1 MVYFLGD
8 GLLGL
13 TAYSEGHEDSMDFRL
28 TETQRAIRDDVR
40 EFAQSE
46 IKPRAIE
53 LDRNEEHP
61 TELLA
66 ELGER
71 GYAGITLPE
80 EYGGMGEG
88 LVELT
93 IVIEELS
100 AALMPVASALALHL
114 SVATF
119 VERFGSDDQRDRFL
133 PAMASFDTVG
143 ALGLSETN
151 AGSNKLEM
159 ETTADRD
166 GDDWILNG
174 HKRWITNFNHADY
187 VLTYAK
193 TGPDADAPHNISAF
207 LVPTDDFEVET
218 VWETLG
224 AKTVKSPKA
233 RLDDVRVPD
242 TQRVG
247 ERGKAYVQR
256 GTVNIGVNVPA
267 RGVGIAR
274 AALEEAVEYTAQRQQ
289 SGNPIAD
296 FQGVRWQVAK
306 MAERVDTAR
315 LLTRRAART
324 AERGADVTREFSMAK
339 IQATQAAVEN
349 ANEALQLHGG
359 IGYTTE
365 KHIERHLRDA
375 RLLTIAGGPNEVHK
389 DTLAD
394 AIYEDP
400 VNS

>member
-1 MVYFLGD
+1 MVYSLGG

-13 TAYSEGHEDSMDFRL
+13 PAYSGGHEESMDFRF

-61 TELLA
+61 TEILE

-80 EYGGMGEG
+80 EYGGMEEG

-93 IVIEELS
+93 IAIEELS

-114 SVATF
+114 GVATII
-119 VERFGSDDQRDRFL
+119 ERFGTDDQRDRFL
-133 PAMASFDTVG
+133 PAMASFDAVG

-159 ETTADRD
+159 ETTAERD
-166 GDDWILNG
+166 GDAWVLNG
-174 HKRWITNFNHADY
+174 HKRWITNLSHADY

-193 TGPDADAPHNISAF
+193 TGPDDEAPHNISAF
-207 LVPTDDFEVET
+207 LVPSEDFEVET
-218 VWETLG
+218 VWETHG
-224 AKTVKSPKA
+224 ARTVKSPKA
-233 RLDDVRVPD
+233 NLANVRVPD
-242 TQRVG
+242 AQRIG
-247 ERGKAYVQR
+247 ERGEAYVQR
-256 GTVNIGVNVPA
+256 GAVYTSVNVPA
-267 RGVGIAR
+267 RGVGIAQ
-274 AALEEAVEYTAQRQQ
+274 AVLDETVEYTTVREQ
-289 SGNPIAD
+289 SDHPIAD

-306 MAERVDTAR
+306 MAERVDAAR
-315 LLTRRAART
+315 LLTHRAA
-324 AERGADVTREFSMAK
+324 AAADRGESPTREFSMAK
-339 IQATQAAVEN
+339 IHATQAAIDN
-349 ANEALQLHGG
+349 ANDALQLHGG

-365 KHIERHLRDA
+365 KHVERHLRDA

-389 DTLAD
+389 DTLGA
-394 AIYEDP
+394 AIYDAHQDA
-400 VNS
+400 